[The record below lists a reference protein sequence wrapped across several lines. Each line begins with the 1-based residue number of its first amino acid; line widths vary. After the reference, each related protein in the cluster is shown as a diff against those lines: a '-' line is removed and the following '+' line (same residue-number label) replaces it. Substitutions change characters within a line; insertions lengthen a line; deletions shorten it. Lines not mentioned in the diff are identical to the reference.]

1 VTRRPSAVAAT
12 LVALVVSLLG
22 ALVAAPPP
30 AGAIDA
36 TASVTI
42 LLDSMTPV
50 VATADGTLRIEG
62 RVVNSS
68 NVTLTSVHV
77 ELRRSSAPLTT
88 RQDVETIAKADL
100 TPTTGSPDDLGL
112 AKTHQALADS
122 LPPGERRPF
131 TITIPFAEMGMSTP
145 GTYALG
151 IEVTG
156 RASGV
161 DALDVRKGDFRTFL
175 PWFPQPDSVKP
186 IDVVWLWPLSD
197 WPARTASGVLLNNRT
212 PVEIS
217 PGGRLDRI
225 VEIGSR
231 FSGTLS
237 WIVDPALLQTAFDMS
252 RGYQVL
258 QGNTLTLGDRQD
270 AARDWLGRVRGATT
284 PGNVRSIPYA
294 DIDAAAVVRGGMSN
308 DVVRAVTQGPGIA
321 AAALKTPAPGGMYW
335 APVGR
340 LDRSTTNVLASAGVT
355 TMILSNRALPPTD
368 ATKSSDGFATA
379 ALPTSVGTLQAVL
392 SDADLT
398 DLLSKPQRT
407 PSDIIAIRQQFLAQ
421 TALMA
426 TSLPTDQVSR
436 SVVVAPA
443 SVRWDPTAN
452 LLLPLLRATRSAPWL
467 SPMPLGRLL
476 DAPVSSTSRQR
487 GGYGPKAKAA
497 ELPPSYMARVRRATK
512 QLDAFTAIVDDPTG
526 LSEPFSAALVRTESA
541 AWRTNLETGQ
551 QLLSQ
556 TADELGQRMASV
568 RVLSTGTITFS
579 GDTGR
584 VPVTIAN
591 DLDRSVTVGL
601 ALQGNPALRLSS
613 APLANIQ
620 IQPGKMASVDIDAR
634 VIGGDPLTVDV
645 QLLTPDLAP
654 YGRPATIQLVS
665 TAYSRAAAWVVAAA
679 FVAILV
685 FVVVGVTRRIHKART
700 ARPDDAPVG
709 P

>member
-1 VTRRPSAVAAT
+1 MITRLIAAAAT
-12 LVALVVSLLG
+12 LMATFGL
-22 ALVAAPPP
+22 LVAAPVP
-30 AGAIDA
+30 AGAADA
-36 TASVTI
+36 KPSVTI

-50 VATADGTLRIEG
+50 VATSDGTLRIEG
-62 RVVNSS
+62 RVINSS
-68 NVTLTSVHV
+68 SVTLTNVHV
-77 ELRRSSAPLTT
+77 ELRRSSAPLTA
-88 RQDVETIAKADL
+88 RQDVQTILKDDL

-112 AKTHQALADS
+112 AKTHQTLADS
-122 LPPGERRPF
+122 LPPGDRRPF
-131 TITIPFAEMGMSTP
+131 TISIPFADMGMTSP

-151 IEVTG
+151 VEVTG

-161 DALDVRKGDFRTFL
+161 DALDVRKGDYRTFL
-175 PWFPQPDSVKP
+175 PWFPNPDSVKP
-186 IDVVWLWPLSD
+186 VDIVWLWPLSD

-212 PVEIS
+212 PAEIS
-217 PGGRLDRI
+217 PGGRLNRI
-225 VEIGSR
+225 VDIGSR
-231 FSGTLS
+231 FPESLS
-237 WIVDPALLQTAFDMS
+237 WIVDPALLQTVFDMT

-258 QGNTLTLGDRQD
+258 QGSTLTLGDRQD
-270 AARDWLGRVRGATT
+270 AARSWLDRVRAATT
-284 PGNVRSIPYA
+284 PGNVRSLPYA

-321 AAALKTPAPGGMYW
+321 AAALKTPAPGGLYW

-355 TMILSNRALPPTD
+355 TMILSSRALPPTD
-368 ATKSSDGFATA
+368 ATKPSDGFATA

-398 DLLSKPQRT
+398 DLLSRPQRT
-407 PSDIIAIRQQFLAQ
+407 PSDVIAIRQQFLAE

-426 TSLPTDQVSR
+426 TGLPADQSSR
-436 SVVVAPA
+436 SVVVAPS
-443 SVRWDPTAN
+443 SVRWDPTAT
-452 LLLPLLRATRSAPWL
+452 LLLPLLRATRTAPWL
-467 SPMPLGRLL
+467 SPLPLGRLL

-497 ELPPSYMARVRRATK
+497 ELPSTYIARVRRTTK

-541 AWRTNLETGQ
+541 AWRTSLATGQ

-556 TADELGQRMASV
+556 TAGELNQRMSSV

-601 ALQGNPALRLSS
+601 ALQGNPSLRLSS
-613 APLANIQ
+613 SPLANIQ

-634 VIGGDPLTVDV
+634 VIGGDPLSVDV
-645 QLLTPDLAP
+645 QLLTPDLTP
-654 YGRPATIQLVS
+654 YGKPATIELVS

-685 FVVVGVTRRIHKART
+685 FVIVDVTRRIHKART
-700 ARPDDAPVG
+700 TRPDDAPVG

>member
-1 VTRRPSAVAAT
+1 MITRLIAAAAT
-12 LVALVVSLLG
+12 LMATFGL
-22 ALVAAPPP
+22 LVAAPVP
-30 AGAIDA
+30 AGAADA
-36 TASVTI
+36 KPSVTI

-50 VATADGTLRIEG
+50 VATSDGTLRIEG
-62 RVVNSS
+62 RVINSS
-68 NVTLTSVHV
+68 SVTLTNVHV
-77 ELRRSSAPLTT
+77 ELRRSSAPLTA
-88 RQDVETIAKADL
+88 RQDVQTILKDDL

-112 AKTHQALADS
+112 AKTHQTLADS
-122 LPPGERRPF
+122 LPPGDRRPF
-131 TITIPFAEMGMSTP
+131 TLSIPFAAMGMTSP

-151 IEVTG
+151 VEVTG

-161 DALDVRKGDFRTFL
+161 DALDVRKGDYRTFL
-175 PWFPQPDSVKP
+175 PWFPNPDSVKP
-186 IDVVWLWPLSD
+186 VDIVWLWPLSD

-212 PVEIS
+212 PAEIS
-217 PGGRLDRI
+217 PGGRLNRI
-225 VEIGSR
+225 VDIGSR
-231 FSGTLS
+231 FPESLS
-237 WIVDPALLQTAFDMS
+237 WIVDPALLQTVFDMT

-258 QGNTLTLGDRQD
+258 QGSTLTLGDRQD
-270 AARDWLGRVRGATT
+270 AARSWLDRVRAATT
-284 PGNVRSIPYA
+284 PGNVRSLPYA

-321 AAALKTPAPGGMYW
+321 AAALKTPAPGGLYW

-355 TMILSNRALPPTD
+355 TMILSSRALPPTD
-368 ATKSSDGFATA
+368 ATKPSDGFATA

-398 DLLSKPQRT
+398 DLLSRPQRT
-407 PSDIIAIRQQFLAQ
+407 PSDVIAIRQQFLAE

-426 TSLPTDQVSR
+426 TGLPADQSSR
-436 SVVVAPA
+436 SVVVAPS
-443 SVRWDPTAN
+443 SVRWDPTAT
-452 LLLPLLRATRSAPWL
+452 LLLPLLRATRTAPWL
-467 SPMPLGRLL
+467 SPLPLGRLL

-497 ELPPSYMARVRRATK
+497 ELPSTYIARVRRTTK

-541 AWRTNLETGQ
+541 AWRTSLATGQ

-556 TADELGQRMASV
+556 TAGELNQRMSSV

-601 ALQGNPALRLSS
+601 ALQGNPSLRLSS
-613 APLANIQ
+613 SPLANIQ

-634 VIGGDPLTVDV
+634 VIGGYPLSVDV
-645 QLLTPDLAP
+645 QLLTPDLTP
-654 YGRPATIQLVS
+654 YGKPATIELVS

-685 FVVVGVTRRIHKART
+685 FVVFGVTRRIHKART
-700 ARPDDAPVG
+700 TRPDDAPVG

>member
-1 VTRRPSAVAAT
+1 MITRLIAAAAT
-12 LVALVVSLLG
+12 LMATFGL
-22 ALVAAPPP
+22 LVAAPVP
-30 AGAIDA
+30 AGAADA
-36 TASVTI
+36 KPSVTI

-50 VATADGTLRIEG
+50 VATSDGTLRIEG
-62 RVVNSS
+62 RVINSS
-68 NVTLTSVHV
+68 SVTLTNVHV
-77 ELRRSSAPLTT
+77 ELRRSSAPLTA
-88 RQDVETIAKADL
+88 RQDVQTILKDDL

-112 AKTHQALADS
+112 AKTHQTLADS
-122 LPPGERRPF
+122 LPPGDRRPF
-131 TITIPFAEMGMSTP
+131 TLSIPFADMGMTSP

-151 IEVTG
+151 VEVTG

-161 DALDVRKGDFRTFL
+161 DALDVRKGDYRTFL
-175 PWFPQPDSVKP
+175 PWFPNPDSVKP
-186 IDVVWLWPLSD
+186 VDIVWLWPLSD

-212 PVEIS
+212 PAEIS
-217 PGGRLDRI
+217 PGGRLNRI
-225 VEIGSR
+225 VDIGSR
-231 FSGTLS
+231 FPESLS
-237 WIVDPALLQTAFDMS
+237 WIVDPALLQTVFDMT

-258 QGNTLTLGDRQD
+258 QGSTLTLGDRQD
-270 AARDWLGRVRGATT
+270 AARSWLDRVRAATT
-284 PGNVRSIPYA
+284 PGNVRSLPYA

-321 AAALKTPAPGGMYW
+321 AAALKTPAPGGLYW

-355 TMILSNRALPPTD
+355 TMILSSRALPPTD
-368 ATKSSDGFATA
+368 ATKPSDGFATA

-398 DLLSKPQRT
+398 DLLSRPQRT
-407 PSDIIAIRQQFLAQ
+407 PSDVIAIRQQFLAE

-426 TSLPTDQVSR
+426 TGLPADQSSR
-436 SVVVAPA
+436 SVVVAPS
-443 SVRWDPTAN
+443 SVRWDPTAT
-452 LLLPLLRATRSAPWL
+452 LLLPLLRATRTAPWL
-467 SPMPLGRLL
+467 SPLPLGRLL

-497 ELPPSYMARVRRATK
+497 ELPSTYIARVRRTTK

-541 AWRTNLETGQ
+541 AWRTSLATGQ

-556 TADELGQRMASV
+556 TAGELNQRMSSV

-601 ALQGNPALRLSS
+601 ALQGNPSLRLSS
-613 APLANIQ
+613 SPLANIQ

-634 VIGGDPLTVDV
+634 VIGGDPLSVDV
-645 QLLTPDLAP
+645 QLLTPDLTP
-654 YGRPATIQLVS
+654 YGKPATIELVS

-685 FVVVGVTRRIHKART
+685 FVVFGVTRRIHKART
-700 ARPDDAPVG
+700 TRPDDAPVG

>member
-1 VTRRPSAVAAT
+1 MITRLIAAAAT
-12 LVALVVSLLG
+12 LMATFGL
-22 ALVAAPPP
+22 LVAAPVP
-30 AGAIDA
+30 AGAADA
-36 TASVTI
+36 KPSVTI

-50 VATADGTLRIEG
+50 VATSDGTLRIEG
-62 RVVNSS
+62 RVINSS
-68 NVTLTSVHV
+68 SVTLTNVHV
-77 ELRRSSAPLTT
+77 ELRRSSAPLTA
-88 RQDVETIAKADL
+88 RQDVLTILKDDL

-112 AKTHQALADS
+112 AKTHQTLADS
-122 LPPGERRPF
+122 LPPGDRRPF
-131 TITIPFAEMGMSTP
+131 TISIPFADMGMTSP

-151 IEVTG
+151 VEVTG

-161 DALDVRKGDFRTFL
+161 DALDVRKGDYRTFL
-175 PWFPQPDSVKP
+175 PWFPNPDSVKP
-186 IDVVWLWPLSD
+186 VDIVWLWPLSD

-212 PVEIS
+212 PAEIS
-217 PGGRLDRI
+217 PGGRLNRI
-225 VEIGSR
+225 VDIGSR
-231 FSGTLS
+231 FPESLS
-237 WIVDPALLQTAFDMS
+237 WIVDPALLQTVFDMT

-258 QGNTLTLGDRQD
+258 QGSTLTLGDRQD
-270 AARDWLGRVRGATT
+270 AARSWLDRVRAATT
-284 PGNVRSIPYA
+284 PGNVRSLPYA

-321 AAALKTPAPGGMYW
+321 AAALKTPAPGGLYW

-355 TMILSNRALPPTD
+355 TMILSSRALPPTD
-368 ATKSSDGFATA
+368 ATKPSDGFATA

-398 DLLSKPQRT
+398 DLLSRPQRT
-407 PSDIIAIRQQFLAQ
+407 PSDVIAIRQQFLAE

-426 TSLPTDQVSR
+426 TGLPADQSSR
-436 SVVVAPA
+436 SVVVAPS
-443 SVRWDPTAN
+443 SVRWDPTAT
-452 LLLPLLRATRSAPWL
+452 LLLPLLRATRTAPWL
-467 SPMPLGRLL
+467 SPLPLGRLL

-497 ELPPSYMARVRRATK
+497 ELPSTYIARVRRTTK

-541 AWRTNLETGQ
+541 AWRTSLATGQ

-556 TADELGQRMASV
+556 TAGELNQRMSSV

-601 ALQGNPALRLSS
+601 ALQGNPSLRLSS
-613 APLANIQ
+613 SPLANIQ

-634 VIGGDPLTVDV
+634 VIGGDPLSVDV
-645 QLLTPDLAP
+645 QLLTPDLTP
-654 YGRPATIQLVS
+654 YGKPATIELVS

-685 FVVVGVTRRIHKART
+685 FVIVGVTRRIHKART
-700 ARPDDAPVG
+700 TRPDDAPVG